1 MRAANDNDPFS
12 GLPLFASDA
21 EIAEAIVGK
30 KAAQRWLKERLP
42 TISGKPGFPKV
53 DDFHGGRPVPLVRV
67 FYETY
72 LGITTG
78 TSGLPDGGEGVW
90 KGRKH

>member
-12 GLPLFASDA
+12 RLPLFASDA

-30 KAAQRWLKERLP
+30 RAAQRWLKERLP
-42 TISGKPGFPKV
+42 TISGKPGFPKI

-67 FYETY
+67 FYESY
-72 LGITTG
+72 LGITVG
-78 TSGLPDGGEGVW
+78 KAGMPDGGEGVW